1 MEDIGLPQLL
11 SQYIT
16 NAKNQLFTA
25 MPARVVSVQDLAEQ
39 RVDVQL
45 LVDRVT
51 PEDTT
56 NPHPVVLN
64 VPLMFPGSKSAMFS
78 FPVDVGD
85 TVLCVFSQRSIERFK
100 LGAETNHRPSRL
112 SKYSRDD
119 AIAIPGLYSFPSARN
134 NPDQRNLSHDTADT
148 VVTGNIGTSSECE
161 VRFKRTGDVI
171 INSPSKVEVN
181 CSTADINASS
191 EVTIDSPQ
199 TTVTGQMLVNGLF
212 PYTAGMVGSG
222 GSGATADI
230 TGDVVADGVSL
241 KNHTHSQPSDSAGD
255 TEAETNPPS

>member
-1 MEDIGLPQLL
+1 MEDVTLPQLL

-16 NAKNQLFTA
+16 NAKNELFTA

-100 LGAETNHRPSRL
+100 LGSETNHRPSRL

-134 NPDQRNLSHDTADT
+134 NPDLRNLSHDTGDT

-161 VRFKRTGDVI
+161 VRFKPTGDVI
-171 INSPSKVEVN
+171 INSPSQVTVNANTAEVN
-181 CSTADINASS
+181 ADSTINGDL
-191 EVTIDSPQ
+191 T
-199 TTVTGQMLVNGLF
+199 VNGNVAF
-212 PYTAGMVGSG
+212 NGTSVQHNG
-222 GSGATADI
+222 TNI
-230 TGDVVADGVSL
+230 GDD
-241 KNHTHSQPSDSAGD
+241 HTHSGVTTGSGNTGTP
-255 TEAETNPPS
+255 N